1 MNIQINVQDYL
12 SESEIREICKDSL
25 RSKINTDAERILTN
39 LAYNLSHSFVD
50 SILTDTE
57 KDTLQKKVKDVIS
70 KTSSTEVFRKADYW
84 HKEDSIAQKYLNE
97 AIVQNKENIKM
108 KAIEILE
115 NFDFASEL
123 EKDAMY
129 ILQEAILSKLSRKE

>member
-1 MNIQINVQDYL
+1 MNIQINVEDYL
-12 SESEIREICKDSL
+12 SVSEIREICKDSL

-39 LAYNLSHSFVD
+39 LAYNSSHSFVD
-50 SILTDTE
+50 SILTDAE
-57 KDTLQKKVKDVIS
+57 KDTLKQKVKDVIS
-70 KTSSTEVFRKADYW
+70 KTSSSEVFRKADYW

-97 AIVQNKENIKM
+97 AIVENKESIKL
-108 KAIEILE
+108 KVIEILE

-129 ILQEAILSKLSRKE
+129 ILQDAILSKLAKK